1 MRNIVRY
8 LAALLMLMALAAAGL
23 GIYIAASWYDQPTVL
38 ADLPEQA
45 RQRVQTLVSAV
56 EEGDYATAEA
66 QIFGCPSLGF
76 AALEQDTMA
85 ALVWEAYQD
94 SVTFEAKSGFYTTDS
109 GLAVDYSITRL
120 EIDKVLEGV
129 APRAQ
134 ELMEQKVAKAEK
146 VEEIYDSNHEYRE
159 ELVQAC
165 VLTALDESLKEET
178 SYIQTDFTIELICQD
193 GTWWIQGNEGL
204 ISAIS
209 AGFAD

>member
-45 RQRVQTLVSAV
+45 QQRVQTFVSAV

-134 ELMEQKVAKAEK
+134 ELMEQ
-146 VEEIYDSNHEYRE
+146 
-159 ELVQAC
+159 
-165 VLTALDESLKEET
+165 
-178 SYIQTDFTIELICQD
+178 
-193 GTWWIQGNEGL
+193 
-204 ISAIS
+204 
-209 AGFAD
+209 